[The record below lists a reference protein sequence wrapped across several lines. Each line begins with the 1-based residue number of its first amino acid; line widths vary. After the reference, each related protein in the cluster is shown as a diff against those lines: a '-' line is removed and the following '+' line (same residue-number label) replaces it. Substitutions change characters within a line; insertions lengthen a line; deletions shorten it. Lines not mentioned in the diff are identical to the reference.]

1 MKQKTAII
9 AAGIFLALSLSLT
22 GCGAQADGSLQSS
35 SAADSGQDASTE
47 NALDKSAGAQSGSSQ
62 TAASSA
68 AAPVRETV
76 TVTIP
81 EGFTWDLIAKRLEA
95 NGVCSAADFYR
106 VSQSYI
112 PKSFQIPVDENR
124 PFKMEGYLYPAT
136 YVFEKN
142 SDAQEVLIDMLNAYR
157 NNTGGNLTN
166 TELIVAS
173 IVQMETRSPEH
184 MAIIAGI
191 IYNRLEL
198 GMQLQMDSTR
208 EYINDY
214 VTDNPLLQDTAKYAA
229 LYNTYKC
236 AALPAGPIC
245 SPGADA
251 IYAAQNPTQTDY
263 LYFFFGN
270 DNENHYSVTYQEHQD
285 AMAQFGVQYGES
297 TE

>member
-1 MKQKTAII
+1 MKQKIAII
-9 AAGIFLALSLSLT
+9 IAGSILVLSFSLT
-22 GCGAQADGSLQSS
+22 GCGSEQQTSSETESASQTVSQQSS
-35 SAADSGQDASTE
+35 SKTSSNINT
-47 NALDKSAGAQSGSSQ
+47 SSQ
-62 TAASSA
+62 VINSVSK
-68 AAPVRETV
+68 TV

-95 NGVCSAADFYR
+95 NEICSAEDFYQACQNY
-106 VSQSYI
+106 S
-112 PKSFQIPVDENR
+112 PKSFNIPIDENR

-136 YVFEKN
+136 STFKKN
-142 SDAQEVLIDMLNAYR
+142 SNAEDVLIEMLNAYR
-157 NNTGGNLTN
+157 NNTGGNVTD

-173 IVQMETRSPEH
+173 IVQMETRNPDH
-184 MAIIAGI
+184 MSIIAGI
-191 IYNRLEL
+191 IYNRLEQ
-198 GMQLQMDSTR
+198 GMPLQMDSTR

-214 VTDNPLLQDTAKYAA
+214 VTGNPLLGDTSKYAE

-251 IYAAQNPTQTDY
+251 ISAAKNPTQTEY

-270 DNENHYSVTYQEHQD
+270 DNENHYSTTYEEHQA

>member
-1 MKQKTAII
+1 M
-9 AAGIFLALSLSLT
+9 
-22 GCGAQADGSLQSS
+22 
-35 SAADSGQDASTE
+35 
-47 NALDKSAGAQSGSSQ
+47 
-62 TAASSA
+62 
-68 AAPVRETV
+68 
-76 TVTIP
+76 
-81 EGFTWDLIAKRLEA
+81 EA
-95 NGVCSAADFYR
+95 NEICSAEDFYQACQNY
-106 VSQSYI
+106 S
-112 PKSFQIPVDENR
+112 PKSFSIPIDENR

-136 YVFEKN
+136 YTFQKN
-142 SDAQEVLIDMLNAYR
+142 SNAEDVLIEMLNAYR
-157 NNTGGNLTN
+157 NNTGGNVTD

-184 MAIIAGI
+184 MSMIAGI
-191 IYNRLEL
+191 IYNRLEQ

-214 VTDNPLLQDTAKYAA
+214 VTGNPLLGNTSKYAE

-251 IYAAQNPTQTDY
+251 INAAKNPTQTDY

-270 DNENHYSVTYQEHQD
+270 DNENHYSATYEEHQA

>member
-1 MKQKTAII
+1 MKQKIAII
-9 AAGIFLALSLSLT
+9 IAGSILVLSFSLT
-22 GCGAQADGSLQSS
+22 GCGSEQQTSSETESASQTVSQQSS
-35 SAADSGQDASTE
+35 SKTSSNINT
-47 NALDKSAGAQSGSSQ
+47 SSQ
-62 TAASSA
+62 VINSVSK
-68 AAPVRETV
+68 TV

-95 NGVCSAADFYR
+95 NEICSAEDFYQACQNY
-106 VSQSYI
+106 S
-112 PKSFQIPVDENR
+112 PKSFNIPIDENR

-136 YVFEKN
+136 YTFKKN
-142 SDAQEVLIDMLNAYR
+142 SNAEDVLLEMLNAYR
-157 NNTGGNLTN
+157 NNTGGNVTD

-173 IVQMETRSPEH
+173 IVQMETRSPDH
-184 MAIIAGI
+184 MSIIAGI
-191 IYNRLEL
+191 IYNRLEQ
-198 GMQLQMDSTR
+198 GMPLQMDSTR

-214 VTDNPLLQDTAKYAA
+214 VTGNPLLGDTSKYAE

-251 IYAAQNPTQTDY
+251 ISAAKNPTQTEY

-270 DNENHYSVTYQEHQD
+270 DNENHYSTTYEEHQA

>member
-1 MKQKTAII
+1 MKQKIAII
-9 AAGIFLALSLSLT
+9 IAGSILVLSFSLT
-22 GCGAQADGSLQSS
+22 GCGSEQQTSSETESASQTVSQQSS
-35 SAADSGQDASTE
+35 SKTSSNINT
-47 NALDKSAGAQSGSSQ
+47 SSQ
-62 TAASSA
+62 VINSVSK
-68 AAPVRETV
+68 TV

-95 NGVCSAADFYR
+95 NEICSAEDFYQACQNY
-106 VSQSYI
+106 S
-112 PKSFQIPVDENR
+112 PKSFNIPIDENR

-136 YVFEKN
+136 YTFKKN
-142 SDAQEVLIDMLNAYR
+142 SNAEDVLIEMLNAYR
-157 NNTGGNLTN
+157 NNTGGNVTD

-173 IVQMETRSPEH
+173 IVQMETRNPDH
-184 MAIIAGI
+184 MSIIAGI
-191 IYNRLEL
+191 IYNRLEQ
-198 GMQLQMDSTR
+198 GMPLQMDSTR

-214 VTDNPLLQDTAKYAA
+214 VTGNPLLGDTSKYAE

-251 IYAAQNPTQTDY
+251 ISAAKNPTQTEY

-270 DNENHYSVTYQEHQD
+270 DNENHYSTTYEEHQA
-285 AMAQFGVQYGES
+285 AMTQFGVQYGES

>member
-1 MKQKTAII
+1 MKQKIAII
-9 AAGIFLALSLSLT
+9 IAGSILVLSFSLT
-22 GCGAQADGSLQSS
+22 GCGSEQQTSSETESASQTVSQQSS
-35 SAADSGQDASTE
+35 SKTSSNINT
-47 NALDKSAGAQSGSSQ
+47 SSQ
-62 TAASSA
+62 VINSVSK
-68 AAPVRETV
+68 TV

-95 NGVCSAADFYR
+95 NEICSAEDFYQACQNY
-106 VSQSYI
+106 S
-112 PKSFQIPVDENR
+112 PKSFNIPIDENR

-136 YVFEKN
+136 YTFKKN
-142 SDAQEVLIDMLNAYR
+142 SNAEDVLIEMLNAYR
-157 NNTGGNLTN
+157 NNTGGNVTD

-173 IVQMETRSPEH
+173 IVQMETRSPDH
-184 MAIIAGI
+184 MSIISGI
-191 IYNRLEL
+191 IYNRLEQ
-198 GMQLQMDSTR
+198 GMPLQMDSTR

-214 VTDNPLLQDTAKYAA
+214 VTGNPLLGDTSKYAE

-251 IYAAQNPTQTDY
+251 ISAAKNPTQTEY

-270 DNENHYSVTYQEHQD
+270 DNENHYSTTYEEHQA

>member
-1 MKQKTAII
+1 MKQKIAMII
-9 AAGIFLALSLSLT
+9 AGSILIFSLT
-22 GCGAQADGSLQSS
+22 ACSSEQQAASETESISQTGSRQSS
-35 SAADSGQDASTE
+35 SGTSSNT
-47 NALDKSAGAQSGSSQ
+47 NAPSQ
-62 TAASSA
+62 VTNSVSEA
-68 AAPVRETV
+68 V

-95 NGVCSAADFYR
+95 NGICSAEDFYQACQNY
-106 VSQSYI
+106 S
-112 PKSFQIPVDENR
+112 PKSFSIPIDENR

-136 YVFEKN
+136 YTFHKN
-142 SDAQEVLIDMLNAYR
+142 SNAEDVLIEMLNAYR
-157 NNTGGNLTN
+157 NNTGGNVTD

-184 MAIIAGI
+184 MSMIAGI
-191 IYNRLEL
+191 IYNRLEQ

-214 VTDNPLLQDTAKYAA
+214 VTANPLLGDTSKYAE

-251 IYAAQNPTQTDY
+251 ISAVKNPTQTDY

-270 DNENHYSVTYQEHQD
+270 DNENHYSATYEEHQS

>member
-1 MKQKTAII
+1 MKQKIAII
-9 AAGIFLALSLSLT
+9 IAGSILVLSFSLT
-22 GCGAQADGSLQSS
+22 GCGSEQQTSSETESASQTVSQQSS
-35 SAADSGQDASTE
+35 SKTSSNINT
-47 NALDKSAGAQSGSSQ
+47 SSQ
-62 TAASSA
+62 VINSVSK
-68 AAPVRETV
+68 TV

-95 NGVCSAADFYR
+95 NEICSAEDFYQACQNY
-106 VSQSYI
+106 S
-112 PKSFQIPVDENR
+112 PKSFNIPIDENR

-136 YVFEKN
+136 YTFKKN
-142 SDAQEVLIDMLNAYR
+142 SNAEDVLIEMLNAYR
-157 NNTGGNLTN
+157 NNTGGNVTD

-173 IVQMETRSPEH
+173 IVQIETRSPDH
-184 MAIIAGI
+184 MSIIAGI
-191 IYNRLEL
+191 IYNRLEQ
-198 GMQLQMDSTR
+198 GMPLQMDSTR

-214 VTDNPLLQDTAKYAA
+214 VTGNPLLGDTSKYAE

-251 IYAAQNPTQTDY
+251 ISAAKNPTQTEY

-270 DNENHYSVTYQEHQD
+270 DNENHYSTTYEEHQA

>member
-1 MKQKTAII
+1 MKQKIAII
-9 AAGIFLALSLSLT
+9 IAGSILVLSFSLT
-22 GCGAQADGSLQSS
+22 GCGSEQQTSSETESASQTVSQQSS
-35 SAADSGQDASTE
+35 SKTSSNINT
-47 NALDKSAGAQSGSSQ
+47 SSQ
-62 TAASSA
+62 VINSVSK
-68 AAPVRETV
+68 TV

-95 NGVCSAADFYR
+95 NEICSAEDFYQACQNY
-106 VSQSYI
+106 S
-112 PKSFQIPVDENR
+112 PKSFNIPIDENR

-136 YVFEKN
+136 YTFKKN
-142 SDAQEVLIDMLNAYR
+142 SNAEDVLIEMLNAYR
-157 NNTGGNLTN
+157 NNTGGNVTD

-173 IVQMETRSPEH
+173 IVQMETRNPDH
-184 MAIIAGI
+184 MSIIAGI
-191 IYNRLEL
+191 IYNRLEQ
-198 GMQLQMDSTR
+198 GMPLQMDSTR

-214 VTDNPLLQDTAKYAA
+214 VTGNPLLGDTSKYAE

-251 IYAAQNPTQTDY
+251 ISAAKNPTQTEY

-270 DNENHYSVTYQEHQD
+270 DNENHYSTTYEEHQA

>member
-1 MKQKTAII
+1 MKQKIAMII
-9 AAGIFLALSLSLT
+9 AASIVVLSFALA
-22 GCGAQADGSLQSS
+22 GCGSEQQISGETESTSQTVSRQSS
-35 SAADSGQDASTE
+35 SGTSSNINT
-47 NALDKSAGAQSGSSQ
+47 SSQ
-62 TAASSA
+62 VTNSVSEAI
-68 AAPVRETV
+68 

-95 NGVCSAADFYR
+95 NGICSAEDFYQACQNY
-106 VSQSYI
+106 S
-112 PKSFQIPVDENR
+112 PKSFSIPTDEKR

-136 YVFEKN
+136 YTFQKN
-142 SDAQEVLIDMLNAYR
+142 SNAEDVLIEMLNAYR
-157 NNTGGNLTN
+157 NNTGGNLTD

-184 MAIIAGI
+184 MSMIAGI
-191 IYNRLEL
+191 IYNRLEQ

-214 VTDNPLLQDTAKYAA
+214 VTDNPLLSDTSKYAE

-236 AALPAGPIC
+236 TALPAGPIC

-251 IYAAQNPTQTDY
+251 IYAAKNPTQTDY

-270 DNENHYSVTYQEHQD
+270 DNENHYSATYEEHQS
-285 AMAQFGVQYGES
+285 AMAQFGVQYGEA

>member
-1 MKQKTAII
+1 MKQKIAII
-9 AAGIFLALSLSLT
+9 IAGSILVLSFSLT
-22 GCGAQADGSLQSS
+22 GCGSEQQTSSETESAFQTVSQQSS
-35 SAADSGQDASTE
+35 SKTSSNINT
-47 NALDKSAGAQSGSSQ
+47 SSQ
-62 TAASSA
+62 VINSVSK
-68 AAPVRETV
+68 TV

-95 NGVCSAADFYR
+95 NEICSAEDFYQACQNY
-106 VSQSYI
+106 S
-112 PKSFQIPVDENR
+112 PKSFNIPIDENR

-136 YVFEKN
+136 YTFKKN
-142 SDAQEVLIDMLNAYR
+142 SNAEDVLIEMLNAYR
-157 NNTGGNLTN
+157 NNTGGNVTD

-173 IVQMETRSPEH
+173 IVQMETRNPDH
-184 MAIIAGI
+184 MSIIAGI
-191 IYNRLEL
+191 IYNRLEQ
-198 GMQLQMDSTR
+198 GMPLQMDSTR

-214 VTDNPLLQDTAKYAA
+214 VTGNPLLGDTSKYAE

-251 IYAAQNPTQTDY
+251 ISAAKNPTQTEY

-270 DNENHYSVTYQEHQD
+270 DNENHYSTTYEEHQA

>member
-1 MKQKTAII
+1 MKFVLPKTFIRLVKI
-9 AAGIFLALSLSLT
+9 TVQNLS
-22 GCGAQADGSLQSS
+22 A
-35 SAADSGQDASTE
+35 
-47 NALDKSAGAQSGSSQ
+47 
-62 TAASSA
+62 
-68 AAPVRETV
+68 
-76 TVTIP
+76 
-81 EGFTWDLIAKRLEA
+81 FRLMKI
-95 NGVCSAADFYR
+95 VHLKWKDI
-106 VSQSYI
+106 YI
-112 PKSFQIPVDENR
+112 PQPIPSKKFNAED
-124 PFKMEGYLYPAT
+124 
-136 YVFEKN
+136 
-142 SDAQEVLIDMLNAYR
+142 VLIEMLNAYR
-157 NNTGGNLTN
+157 NNTGGNVTD

-184 MAIIAGI
+184 MSMIAGI
-191 IYNRLEL
+191 IYNRLEQ

-214 VTDNPLLQDTAKYAA
+214 VTGNPLLGNTSKYAE

-251 IYAAQNPTQTDY
+251 INAAKNPTQTDY

-270 DNENHYSVTYQEHQD
+270 DNENHYSATYEEHQA

>member
-1 MKQKTAII
+1 MKQKIAII
-9 AAGIFLALSLSLT
+9 IAGSILVLSFSLT
-22 GCGAQADGSLQSS
+22 GCGSEQQTSSETESASQTVSQQSS
-35 SAADSGQDASTE
+35 SKTSSNINT
-47 NALDKSAGAQSGSSQ
+47 SSQ
-62 TAASSA
+62 VINSVSK
-68 AAPVRETV
+68 TV

-95 NGVCSAADFYR
+95 NEICSAEDFYQACQNY
-106 VSQSYI
+106 S
-112 PKSFQIPVDENR
+112 PKSFNIPIDENR

-136 YVFEKN
+136 YTFKKN
-142 SDAQEVLIDMLNAYR
+142 SNAEDVLIEMLNAYR
-157 NNTGGNLTN
+157 NNTGGNVTD

-173 IVQMETRSPEH
+173 IVQMETRSPDH
-184 MAIIAGI
+184 MSIIAGI
-191 IYNRLEL
+191 IYNRLEQ
-198 GMQLQMDSTR
+198 GMPLQMDSTR

-214 VTDNPLLQDTAKYAA
+214 VTGNPLLGDTSKYAE

-251 IYAAQNPTQTDY
+251 ISAAKNPTQTEY

-270 DNENHYSVTYQEHQD
+270 DNENHYSTTYEEHQA

>member
-1 MKQKTAII
+1 MKQKIAII
-9 AAGIFLALSLSLT
+9 IAGSILVLSFSLT
-22 GCGAQADGSLQSS
+22 GCGSEQQISSETESASQTVSQQSS
-35 SAADSGQDASTE
+35 SKTSSNINT
-47 NALDKSAGAQSGSSQ
+47 SSQ
-62 TAASSA
+62 AINSVSK
-68 AAPVRETV
+68 TV

-95 NGVCSAADFYR
+95 NEICSAEDFYQACQNY
-106 VSQSYI
+106 S
-112 PKSFQIPVDENR
+112 PKSFNIPIDENR

-136 YVFEKN
+136 YTFKKN
-142 SDAQEVLIDMLNAYR
+142 SNAEDVLIEMLNAYR
-157 NNTGGNLTN
+157 NNTGGNVTD

-173 IVQMETRSPEH
+173 IVQMETRSPDH
-184 MAIIAGI
+184 MSIIAGI
-191 IYNRLEL
+191 IYNRLEQ
-198 GMQLQMDSTR
+198 GMPLQMDSTR

-214 VTDNPLLQDTAKYAA
+214 VTGNPLLGDTSKYAE

-251 IYAAQNPTQTDY
+251 ISAAKNPTQTEY

-270 DNENHYSVTYQEHQD
+270 DNENHYSTTYEEHQA

>member
-1 MKQKTAII
+1 MKQKIAII
-9 AAGIFLALSLSLT
+9 IAGSILVLSFSLT
-22 GCGAQADGSLQSS
+22 GCGSEQQTSSETESASQTVSQQSS
-35 SAADSGQDASTE
+35 SKTSSNINT
-47 NALDKSAGAQSGSSQ
+47 SSQ
-62 TAASSA
+62 VINSVSK
-68 AAPVRETV
+68 TV

-95 NGVCSAADFYR
+95 NEICSAEDFYQACQNY
-106 VSQSYI
+106 S
-112 PKSFQIPVDENR
+112 PKSFNIPIDENR

-136 YVFEKN
+136 YTFKKN
-142 SDAQEVLIDMLNAYR
+142 SNAEDVLIEMLNAYR
-157 NNTGGNLTN
+157 NNTGGNVTD

-173 IVQMETRSPEH
+173 IVQMETRSPDH
-184 MAIIAGI
+184 MSIIAGI
-191 IYNRLEL
+191 IYNRLEQ
-198 GMQLQMDSTR
+198 GMPLQMDSTR

-214 VTDNPLLQDTAKYAA
+214 VTGNPLLGDTSKYAE

-251 IYAAQNPTQTDY
+251 ISAAKNPTQTEY

-270 DNENHYSVTYQEHQD
+270 DNENHYSTTYEEHQA
-285 AMAQFGVQYGES
+285 AMAQFGVQYGDS